1 VSIAA
6 LNTRCPAY
14 RGAMAAVVLIFVGF
28 FVWGVAM
35 VWIDARA
42 KRRLRPR
49 PGERQ
54 FVDPAELRRLAD
66 EAERWLQDR

>member
-1 VSIAA
+1 
-6 LNTRCPAY
+6 
-14 RGAMAAVVLIFVGF
+14 MAAVVLIFVGF

-54 FVDPAELRRLAD
+54 FVDPAELRRLAE